1 MRKAT
6 LFALMLT
13 LLLTACGGEEK
24 DPVADLQR
32 QYAAVTAAT
41 MEADI
46 TCHYDEEDRSYT
58 LLCAYTPESST
69 VTVLAPAN
77 LAGISA
83 TVSGG
88 ELKLTYEDISLDAGS
103 CSAAAV
109 SPVAALPRLMAAAA
123 SGYPAETGEE
133 DVDGRKGLRVAF
145 DLADDEGT
153 LYATWFDQETLL
165 PLRSEISTGGKVL
178 YEVAWTRF
186 EVTGQTP
193 AEPGAPEGQGGSPDA
208 QPETPDAQS
217 APQENGAEPPASTAV
232 SEGQD
237 GVSSANPGMTAMASP
252 ADEAAAYA
260 AAEE

>member
-1 MRKAT
+1 MRKAM

-24 DPVADLQR
+24 DPVGDLQR
-32 QYAAVTAAT
+32 QYAAVASAT
-41 MEADI
+41 MEADV
-46 TCHYDEEDRSYT
+46 TCHYEEEEREYT

-88 ELKLTYEDISLDAGS
+88 ELKLSYEDISLDAGS
-103 CSAAAV
+103 CSAAAI
-109 SPVAALPRLMAAAA
+109 SPVAALPRLMEAAA

-165 PLRSEISTGGKVL
+165 PLRSEISTDGTVL

-186 EVTGQTP
+186 EVTEQ
-193 AEPGAPEGQGGSPDA
+193 APA
-208 QPETPDAQS
+208 QPETQETQETPSGAPGAQD
-217 APQENGAEPPASTAV
+217 APQENGGTQPQPTAA

-237 GVSSANPGMTAMASP
+237 GGSAANPGMTAMASP

-260 AAEE
+260 SAEE